1 MRKLLVLGFVGLLAQ
16 LIDGSLGM
24 AYGVTSSTLLLAA
37 GVAPAAASA
46 AVHFSEI
53 GTSLVSG
60 FSHHKLGNVDWRTVS
75 ILAVPGFVGAFAGAT
90 FLASLPADTAKP
102 WVAGLLLALGIYV
115 VFRFLV
121 LGGRRPT
128 FKTRPSAKFLMPMGL
143 VGGTLDSIG
152 GGGWGPV
159 GTTTLLSSGRLEPR
173 KVVGSIDT
181 SEFVV
186 AVGGSLGFILALG
199 SPGIEWSYAIALLAG
214 GVIAA
219 PIAAWLVKKLA
230 ARVLGV
236 AAGGLIVLTNS
247 KTISEAL
254 GASGSA
260 VGAIAA
266 VVGALWISGIVWAVK
281 QERKAA
287 ALDESTSRSL
297 PPSDHNGRV
306 TTPDFD
312 TLVAE
317 HRSELFAHCYRML
330 GSPQDAEDALQEA
343 LLGAWKGYAGF
354 EGRARCGRGSTR
366 SPPTPASSTSR
377 SG

>member
-1 MRKLLVLGFVGLLAQ
+1 MRKLIVLGVVGLVAQ

-24 AYGVTSSTLLLAA
+24 GYGVTSSTLLLAV

-60 FSHHKLGNVDWRTVS
+60 VSHHKLGNVDWRTVS
-75 ILAVPGFVGAFAGAT
+75 ILAVPGFVGAFIGAT
-90 FLASLPADTAKP
+90 VLSNMDAAVAKP
-102 WVAGLLLALGIYV
+102 IVSGILLSLGVYV
-115 VFRFLV
+115 VYRFLR

-128 FKTRPSAKFLMPMGL
+128 FKPRPGVAFLAPIGL
-143 VGGTLDSIG
+143 VAGTLDAMGG

-159 GTTTLLSSGRLEPR
+159 GTTSLLSSGRLEPR

-199 SPGIEWSYAIALLAG
+199 SQGINWGYAGALLAG

-219 PIAAWLVKKLA
+219 PIAAWLVKHLA

-247 KTISEAL
+247 KTILESLGVLGIGVAL
-254 GASGSA
+254 T
-260 VGAIAA
+260 AA
-266 VVGALWISGIVWAVK
+266 VVLVLWISGIVWAVK
-281 QERKAA
+281 QERLAGA
-287 ALDESTSRSL
+287 RRADE
-297 PPSDHNGRV
+297 
-306 TTPDFD
+306 
-312 TLVAE
+312 AE
-317 HRSELFAHCYRML
+317 LE
-330 GSPQDAEDALQEA
+330 
-343 LLGAWKGYAGF
+343 
-354 EGRARCGRGSTR
+354 
-366 SPPTPASSTSR
+366 PATA
-377 SG
+377 

>member
-1 MRKLLVLGFVGLLAQ
+1 MRKLIVLAVVGLLAQ

-90 FLASLPADTAKP
+90 FLASLDGDVAKP
-102 WVAGLLLALGIYV
+102 WVAAILLGLGGYV
-115 VFRFLV
+115 IWRFLV

-128 FKTRPSAKFLMPMGL
+128 FKSRPSAGFLAPMGV
-143 VGGTLDSIG
+143 VGGALDAIG

-173 KVVGSIDT
+173 KVIGSIDT

-186 AVGGSLGFILALG
+186 AVGGSLGFIIALG
-199 SPGIEWSYAIALLAG
+199 SQGIEWSYAAALLAG

-219 PIAAWLVKKLA
+219 PIAAWLVRKLA

-247 KTISEAL
+247 KTIAEAL
-254 GASGSA
+254 GASGA
-260 VGAIAA
+260 LVALLAA
-266 VVGALWISGIVWAVK
+266 VVGVLWVTGIVWAVR
-281 QERKAA
+281 QERLARA
-287 ALDESTSRSL
+287 GADE
-297 PPSDHNGRV
+297 PE
-306 TTPDFD
+306 
-312 TLVAE
+312 LVA
-317 HRSELFAHCYRML
+317 A
-330 GSPQDAEDALQEA
+330 
-343 LLGAWKGYAGF
+343 
-354 EGRARCGRGSTR
+354 
-366 SPPTPASSTSR
+366 
-377 SG
+377 

>member
-1 MRKLLVLGFVGLLAQ
+1 MRKLLVLAFVGLVAQ

-90 FLASLPADTAKP
+90 FLANIDGATAKP
-102 WVAGLLLALGIYV
+102 WVAGILLGLGIYV
-115 VFRFLV
+115 IWRFLV

-128 FKTRPSAKFLMPMGL
+128 FKARPSAAFLAPMGV
-143 VGGTLDSIG
+143 VGGALDAIG

-173 KVVGSIDT
+173 KVIGSIDT

-199 SPGIEWSYAIALLAG
+199 SQGIEWAYAGALLAG

-219 PIAAWLVKKLA
+219 PIAAWLVRKLA

-247 KTISEAL
+247 KTIAEAL
-254 GASGSA
+254 GASGGQ
-260 VGAIAA
+260 VLAIAL
-266 VVGALWISGIVWAVK
+266 VIGALWISGIVWAVR
-281 QERKAA
+281 QERR
-287 ALDESTSRSL
+287 SRAVE
-297 PPSDHNGRV
+297 PAPEAE
-306 TTPDFD
+306 P
-312 TLVAE
+312 VAV
-317 HRSELFAHCYRML
+317 
-330 GSPQDAEDALQEA
+330 
-343 LLGAWKGYAGF
+343 
-354 EGRARCGRGSTR
+354 
-366 SPPTPASSTSR
+366 
-377 SG
+377 